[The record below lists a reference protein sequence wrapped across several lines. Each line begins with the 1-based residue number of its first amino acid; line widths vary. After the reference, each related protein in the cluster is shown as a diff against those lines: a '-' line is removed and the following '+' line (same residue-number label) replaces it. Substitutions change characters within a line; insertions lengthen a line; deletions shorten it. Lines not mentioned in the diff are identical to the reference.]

1 MHIDSIGTARP
12 FAPDDHPSETTDD
25 PSRPGAAPVVGDASQ
40 LQARLARL
48 VAENIEL
55 RAEIEQLKAD
65 RKRMADIQLRLMEV
79 LNCKSPDKLVH
90 DVRNILNE
98 RELYR
103 ALADTVM

>member
-1 MHIDSIGTARP
+1 MHMESIGSAPPFPADPESPEANGMTSRRDSASDQSNTAP
-12 FAPDDHPSETTDD
+12 
-25 PSRPGAAPVVGDASQ
+25 
-40 LQARLARL
+40 LQARMAGL
-48 VAENIEL
+48 VADNIEL

-65 RKRMADIQLRLMEV
+65 RRRIADIQTRLMEV

-90 DVRNILNE
+90 DVRNVLNE